1 MLLGKSLTYSM
12 PVISPFVFENKAA
25 QIIIEIL
32 IENNAMLFF
41 IYIQLSISPKKLPL
55 QVPMM

>member
-1 MLLGKSLTYSM
+1 M